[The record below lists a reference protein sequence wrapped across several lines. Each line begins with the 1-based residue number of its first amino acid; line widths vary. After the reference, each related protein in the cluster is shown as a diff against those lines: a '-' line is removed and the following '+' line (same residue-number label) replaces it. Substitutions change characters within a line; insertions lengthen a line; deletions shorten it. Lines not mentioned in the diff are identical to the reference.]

1 MAVTLAKQA
10 AHAAGDTEHGQ
21 RSAAPQH
28 AVCSSVISLGG
39 HVREP
44 PACVPALA
52 PHFAIIDA
60 KRESAVMK
68 LMGQILIVWLTCG
81 VHAWQLGLSQGYG
94 ADPQHACFTGCSCAG
109 LHGWPNAAPPAPG
122 APGHAARIGGRA
134 CTKLRVTGFA
144 ALLHV
149 RTCTCSC
156 CTHAVLLQSAVA
168 AAVSCAAF
176 ARPHV
181 ARALL

>member
-81 VHAWQLGLSQGYG
+81 VHAWQLGLSQG
-94 ADPQHACFTGCSCAG
+94 
-109 LHGWPNAAPPAPG
+109 WPNAAPPAPG